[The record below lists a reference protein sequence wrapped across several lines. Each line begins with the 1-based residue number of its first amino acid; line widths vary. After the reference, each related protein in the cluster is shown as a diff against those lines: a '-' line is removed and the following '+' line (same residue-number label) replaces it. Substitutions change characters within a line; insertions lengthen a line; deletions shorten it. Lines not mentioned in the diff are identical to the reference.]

1 MYNFQ
6 GKGTQHGS
14 LTVIGVNF
22 QYGRG
27 KHQVVHLVSDTS
39 EVEYPITGLGS
50 LFAKDKDNH
59 RFFISRELAEAAATT
74 ASRDGKRVK
83 DLRGSLKGNT
93 QEEII
98 RKLQTV

>member
-1 MYNFQ
+1 MYDFI

-14 LTVIGVNF
+14 LTVIGVNL

-39 EVEYPITGLGS
+39 KVEYPITGVWS
-50 LFAKDKDNH
+50 LFSLDADNH

-74 ASRDGKRVK
+74 ASRDRKLVK
-83 DLRGSLKGNT
+83 ELGGSLKGKT
-93 QEEII
+93 KEDVV
-98 RKLQTV
+98 RMLQLS